1 MNQELSWQLHGDYWI
16 LHDKGRPIAL
26 MEVFEYAD
34 QLGEDETNER
44 RTEKPA
50 RTA

>member
-1 MNQELSWQLHGDYWI
+1 MSQDLSWQKHGDYWI

-34 QLGEDETNER
+34 HTGEDNTNER
-44 RTEKPA
+44 RSEKA
-50 RTA
+50 TRTA